1 MSASLSLLDAALLG
15 IVEGLTEFLPI
26 SSTGHLIV
34 AQNLLG
40 FQDPTA
46 TFEIVIQ
53 TGAILAVVWYY
64 RKDLTRQVRE
74 VRTDKD
80 TQRLFMSVLVG
91 FLPAAILGLLFN
103 KWITEHLFNPT
114 VVASAMILGGIVM
127 YVLESTTR
135 EVKNRVHKLERI
147 KPITALYIGL
157 IQCLAFIPGMSRS
170 ATSIFGGMFMG
181 LDRKTAAQ
189 FSFYLGMPTLI
200 GAGIY
205 KLAKNWHEV
214 SVFGGLNLLVGL
226 VVSFITAFATVNWL
240 LKYVSHNDFKN
251 FAIYRIVA
259 GAVILFLAADGFLK

>member
-1 MSASLSLLDAALLG
+1 MSASPLDAAILG

-34 AQNLLG
+34 AQKILG
-40 FQDPTA
+40 FDDPTA

-74 VRTDKD
+74 VPTNKD
-80 TQRLFMSVLVG
+80 TQRLFLSVLVG
-91 FLPAAILGLLFN
+91 FLPAAVLGLLFN
-103 KWITEHLFNPT
+103 KWITDHLFTPT
-114 VVASAMILGGIVM
+114 VVAFAMILGGIAM
-127 YVLESTTR
+127 YIIESLPSDG
-135 EVKNRVHKLERI
+135 KNKVHKLERI
-147 KPITALYIGL
+147 KPINAFYIGL

-170 ATSIFGGMFMG
+170 ATSIFGGMSMG

-200 GAGIY
+200 GAGLY

-214 SVFGGLNLLVGL
+214 SVFGGLNLAIGL
-226 VVSFITAFATVNWL
+226 VISFITAFATVNWL
-240 LKYVSHNDFKN
+240 LKFVSHNNFKS
-251 FAIYRIVA
+251 FAIYRIIV
-259 GAVILFLAADGFLK
+259 GSIILFLAADGFLK